1 MVKLKYT
8 TSIMIWLMLQILEL
22 VRENATLRGQLAVI
36 KDQLAMAEADRD
48 SQTETVKRLLSGVE
62 TDKNIT
68 TKQLIELESARMVRF
83 NFTFK

>member
-1 MVKLKYT
+1 
-8 TSIMIWLMLQILEL
+8 MIWLMLQILEL